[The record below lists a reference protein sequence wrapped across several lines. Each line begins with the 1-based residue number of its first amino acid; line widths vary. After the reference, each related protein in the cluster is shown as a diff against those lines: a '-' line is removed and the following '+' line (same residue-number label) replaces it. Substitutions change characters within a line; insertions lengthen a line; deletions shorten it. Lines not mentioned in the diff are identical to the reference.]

1 MELTESGRF
10 TPYTFGLNEHFTQVT
25 CLNSKP
31 TIAEA
36 AYYKAEKRAFKPES
50 ELRDWQDGGEIRRH
64 IDVPPA

>member
-1 MELTESGRF
+1 
-10 TPYTFGLNEHFTQVT
+10 VI

-36 AYYKAEKRAFKPES
+36 AHYKAEKRAFKSEN
-50 ELRDWQDGGEIRRH
+50 ELRDWPDGGEIRRH